1 MSKRKY
7 LVTVVETYKHTYL
20 VKANSKSEAED
31 IVMRNSNGCDSCGHD
46 FCGTDYVIRLP
57 KKEDNLDLYDVCED
71 RWGEDKWT
79 M

>member
-31 IVMRNSNGCDSCGHD
+31 IVMRN
-46 FCGTDYVIRLP
+46 
-57 KKEDNLDLYDVCED
+57 
-71 RWGEDKWT
+71 
-79 M
+79 